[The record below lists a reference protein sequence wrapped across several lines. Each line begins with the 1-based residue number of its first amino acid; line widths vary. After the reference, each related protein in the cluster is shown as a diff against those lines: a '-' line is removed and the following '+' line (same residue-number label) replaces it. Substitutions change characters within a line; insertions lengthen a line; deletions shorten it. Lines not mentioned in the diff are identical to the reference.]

1 LGSQAAFDLRDEVVG
16 QAQVMESLVEGFDI
30 TLGLFLLAFVSL
42 LSVET
47 APSGFGVFLCISFGW
62 GHRALSCIM

>member
-1 LGSQAAFDLRDEVVG
+1 
-16 QAQVMESLVEGFDI
+16 MESLVEGFDI

-47 APSGFGVFLCISFGW
+47 TPCDGFGLLFDGK
-62 GHRALSCIM
+62 